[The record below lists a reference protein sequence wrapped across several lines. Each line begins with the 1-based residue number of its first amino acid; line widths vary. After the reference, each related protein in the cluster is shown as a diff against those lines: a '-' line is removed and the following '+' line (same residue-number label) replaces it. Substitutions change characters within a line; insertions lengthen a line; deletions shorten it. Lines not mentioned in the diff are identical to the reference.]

1 MNRRNDALK
10 GVEQQLL
17 ALVTVPGRPVDP
29 STLAGPRHLFRAVAY
44 IQRDGDPQP
53 QVGIDSDG
61 DLQCRWAADGLELV
75 VTVEERGAG
84 YVWALDAEGSELLYA
99 EWKPSDQPHELW
111 GTAAQLLRSPREM
124 ADAC

>member
-1 MNRRNDALK
+1 M
-10 GVEQQLL
+10 EQQLL
-17 ALVTVPGRPVDP
+17 ALVAVPGRPVDLA
-29 STLAGPRHLFRAVAY
+29 SMAGPRHLFRAVAF

-84 YVWALDAEGSELLYA
+84 YVWALDSAGDELMYA
-99 EWKPSDQPHELW
+99 EWKPTEQPHGLW
-111 GTAAQLLRSPREM
+111 DSAGQLLRTPQEL